1 MRPKRDSSSADG
13 QDGLLFACA
22 EAGIRRKSGSHAGFV
37 ELPAT
42 KELSMDSVNGN
53 LNAHFLKEDDS
64 VSKIAITKDIFWVGA
79 KDPDRAMFD
88 GLMPLPQGTTYNAYL
103 VIGSEKTA
111 LFDTVEPEFLD
122 VLLENLEG
130 VDHIDYIISHH
141 AEQDHS
147 GSIPAM
153 LEKYPEATLLCL
165 QKNKDMLQTLM
176 TIPEDR
182 IQVIEDGGEVSLGNK
197 TIRFEHFPWVHWP
210 ETTITYIP
218 EDKVLFPCDFLGS
231 HYCWDNILAGDD
243 PGVYKGAREYYVQI
257 MMLYSMMTSKHL
269 DRLKELDV
277 ELICPSHGS
286 VYDKPQIILDLYEK
300 WMRGRPDNLALI
312 TYVSAHGSTEIMAK
326 HLKTALEKRG
336 VRVELKNLIGLPL
349 NELAGDLT
357 DAATIV
363 LGSSVIMAALHPLAV
378 YTAFLLDR
386 LKPKAKFAA
395 VIGSY
400 GWSPNPLK
408 KAGELF
414 PSWKVDVVGSVI
426 AKGNP
431 GDETMIELDAL
442 ADTIAAKHREAGLL
456 K

>member
-1 MRPKRDSSSADG
+1 MEE
-13 QDGLLFACA
+13 C
-22 EAGIRRKSGSHAGFV
+22 
-37 ELPAT
+37 
-42 KELSMDSVNGN
+42 
-53 LNAHFLKEDDS
+53 S
-64 VSKIAITKDIFWVGA
+64 VSKIAIKKDIFWVGV
-79 KDPDRAMFD
+79 KDPEREVFD

-111 LFDTVEPEFLD
+111 LIDTCEPEFLD
-122 VLLENLEG
+122 ELLANLGE
-130 VDHIDYIISHH
+130 VKKIDYIVSHH

-147 GSIPAM
+147 GSIPHL
-153 LEKYPEATLLCL
+153 LEKFPGSTLLCL
-165 QKNKDMLQTLM
+165 QKNKEMLQTLM

-182 IQVIEDGGEVSLGNK
+182 IRVIEDGGEVSLGNK

-231 HYCWDNILAGDD
+231 HYCWDHIFAGND
-243 PGVYKGAREYYVQI
+243 PIVYKGAREYYVQI
-257 MMLYSMMTSKHL
+257 MMLYSSMTSKHL
-269 DRLKELDV
+269 DRLKALDI
-277 ELICPSHGS
+277 EMICPSHGS

-300 WMRGRPDNLALI
+300 WMRGAPENLALI
-312 TYVSAHGSTEIMAK
+312 AYVSAHGSTEIMAK
-326 HLKTALEKRG
+326 HLGKALEKRG
-336 VRVELKNLIGLPL
+336 VKVDLKNLIGLPL
-349 NELAGDLT
+349 NELAGVLT

-408 KAGELF
+408 KAAELL
-414 PSWKVDVVGSVI
+414 PSWKVDVIGAVI
-426 AKGNP
+426 AKGHP
-431 GDETMIELDAL
+431 DAQALAELDAL
-442 ADTIAAKHREAGLL
+442 ADTIAAKHREAGIL